1 VELSSLYSIVSET
14 VKFIEL
20 HPKLACLV
28 IFGWAFLETAL
39 LLGLILPA
47 EKVLVLSSVLA
58 AKGVISPLH
67 FVVCGTLGTFLGY
80 TVSYFMGA
88 YLGEGVL
95 KRLIGKFG
103 VSEEDFLRTKEFV
116 ERRGELS
123 LLFGRFLPVV
133 RPLLPV
139 VIGAFRPSFLKF
151 SLFNLLGA
159 LIWMLSYLLFGNL
172 IGEVFLTIIRH
183 REVALPLLLLI
194 LIAYL
199 TWRRYGKNRGNL

>member
-1 VELSSLYSIVSET
+1 VELSSLYSLVSET
-14 VKFIEL
+14 VRFIEL
-20 HPKLACLV
+20 HPRLACLI
-28 IFGWAFLETAL
+28 IFTWAFLETAL

-47 EKVLVLSSVLA
+47 EKVLILSSVLA
-58 AKGVISPLH
+58 ARGVISPLH
-67 FVVCGTLGTFLGY
+67 FVICGSVGTFLGY

-95 KRLIGKFG
+95 RRILRKFG
-103 VSEEDFLRTKEFV
+103 VSDEDFVRTRSFV

-151 SLFNLLGA
+151 TIFNLAGA
-159 LIWMLSYLLFGNL
+159 VIWMLSYLLFGNL
-172 IGEVFLTIIRH
+172 IGEIFLTIIRH
-183 REVALPLLLLI
+183 RILALLLL
-194 LIAYL
+194 LLALSAYFI
-199 TWRRYGKNRGNL
+199 WRRYGKNRENL